1 MTARKFQGK
10 KSWPSSLMPNEM
22 GSRWTLELL
31 VIVMIN
37 ASDISGL
44 IGNAEGN
51 KMFYENA

>member
-1 MTARKFQGK
+1 MAARKFQGK

-37 ASDISGL
+37 ASDVSDL
-44 IGNAEGN
+44 AEN
-51 KMFYENA
+51 VIENGIFC